1 MQPRGKEKLE
11 ARETRKPCSHQP
23 NRNQAETAT
32 ETTRSTFVSVDL
44 VSGSASENL
53 RVGLLQLPTWS
64 VVNILNWI
72 KQTTL
77 E

>member
-23 NRNQAETAT
+23 NRHQAETAT